1 MRLTWHSATEMKKTI
16 FSGKK
21 GTLVALG
28 LLIGLTQ
35 SQAGVPGVPG
45 GVPAIPGVGG
55 GPALPGVPGS
65 NTNATMLPGGVT
77 MPIPGGGLP
86 GGAPGLPSGVPGGIG
101 TLPPGGG
108 IPTPPAGVSTNTPPP
123 MIPGGTPPGSI
134 PGAGGLPTPPI
145 NPSTGLPPGAGGG
158 VNPVPGVGGQPPIGV
173 GSAPG
178 GTTATNQVPQLTEEQ
193 EAELLRRALQAYM
206 QEVRMIQRQAVEGN
220 MYQQHNLAVLYTLG
234 IGVPFDLRLANRWFE
249 KAALQ
254 GLPESQFNL
263 ALAYQTGMGVRKD
276 YVMAYQFYN
285 LAAMQGLPSASN
297 WRDEL
302 GQFMTVRQI
311 EQAQRKSR
319 GFKAGVDRWL
329 ELQGA
334 KRADQNRLNAILGI
348 KPSGTGSPGGP

>member
-1 MRLTWHSATEMKKTI
+1 MRLVWDSATEMKKTI
-16 FSGKK
+16 SSEK
-21 GTLVALG
+21 TSALAALG
-28 LLIGLTQ
+28 LLFGLTQ
-35 SQAGVPGVPG
+35 SQAGVPAPL
-45 GVPAIPGVGG
+45 PGG
-55 GPALPGVPGS
+55 GPALPGVPSS

-77 MPIPGGGLP
+77 MPVPGGGVP
-86 GGAPGLPSGVPGGIG
+86 GGGMPGLPSGVPGGIG
-101 TLPPGGG
+101 TLPPGG
-108 IPTPPAGVSTNTPPP
+108 TPPAGVSTNTPPP
-123 MIPGGTPPGSI
+123 MIPGGTPPGTV
-134 PGAGGLPTPPI
+134 PGGTVPGGLPTPPI
-145 NPSTGLPPGAGGG
+145 NPNTGLPPGAGGG
-158 VNPVPGVGGQPPIGV
+158 VNPGPGVGGQPPIGV
-173 GSAPG
+173 GGGPG
-178 GTTATNQVPQLTEEQ
+178 GTTATNPEPQLTTEQ
-193 EAELLRRALQAYM
+193 EAELLRRALQAYI

-276 YVMAYQFYN
+276 HVMAYQYYN
-285 LAAMQGLPSASN
+285 LAAMQALPGAAN

-334 KRADQNRLNAILGI
+334 RRADQNRLNAILGT
-348 KPSGTGSPGGP
+348 KPPGTGAP

>member
-1 MRLTWHSATEMKKTI
+1 
-16 FSGKK
+16 
-21 GTLVALG
+21 
-28 LLIGLTQ
+28 
-35 SQAGVPGVPG
+35 
-45 GVPAIPGVGG
+45 
-55 GPALPGVPGS
+55 
-65 NTNATMLPGGVT
+65 
-77 MPIPGGGLP
+77 
-86 GGAPGLPSGVPGGIG
+86 
-101 TLPPGGG
+101 
-108 IPTPPAGVSTNTPPP
+108 
-123 MIPGGTPPGSI
+123 MIPGGTPPGTV
-134 PGAGGLPTPPI
+134 PGSGLPTPPI
-145 NPSTGLPPGAGGG
+145 NPNTGLPPGAGGG
-158 VNPVPGVGGQPPIGV
+158 VNPAPGVGGQPPIGV
-173 GSAPG
+173 GGASG

-234 IGVPFDLRLANRWFE
+234 SGVPCDLRLANRWFE

-348 KPSGTGSPGGP
+348 KPPGTGSPGGP